1 VLGVGF
7 APNLHIKDL
16 ANVLDT
22 GHGVD
27 APLPLTSLVREMMSV
42 LAGDGF
48 ASEDHSSLVKVYEKL
63 AGIELRPGATQD

>member
-1 VLGVGF
+1 
-7 APNLHIKDL
+7 
-16 ANVLDT
+16 LDT

-63 AGIELRPGATQD
+63 AGIELRPGAMQD